1 MSVHEFYRLKA
12 LITLEQIITSVV
24 EKKRTVLMSNNSR
37 FTGLLEDLERGSRIE
52 DRELGIENRGS
63 VKKKKLEN
71 KINK

>member
-12 LITLEQIITSVV
+12 LISLEQMITSVV
-24 EKKRTVLMSNNSR
+24 EKKKRTVLMSNNSR

-63 VKKKKLEN
+63 VKKKT
-71 KINK
+71 

>member
-12 LITLEQIITSVV
+12 LITLEQMINSVV

-63 VKKKKLEN
+63 VKKKT
-71 KINK
+71 

>member
-12 LITLEQIITSVV
+12 LITLEQMITSVV

-63 VKKKKLEN
+63 VKKKKT
-71 KINK
+71 

>member
-12 LITLEQIITSVV
+12 LITLEQMITSVV

-63 VKKKKLEN
+63 VKKKT
-71 KINK
+71 

>member
-12 LITLEQIITSVV
+12 LITLEQMITSVV

-63 VKKKKLEN
+63 VKKKNL
-71 KINK
+71 KIK

>member
-12 LITLEQIITSVV
+12 LITLEQMITSVV

-52 DRELGIENRGS
+52 DRELGIENGGS
-63 VKKKKLEN
+63 VKKKT
-71 KINK
+71 